1 MSQESHAHLGK
12 PPVKKEPHSLFN
24 RVLAAAR
31 TDPCQSMANYLVIL
45 IFYHITSL
53 NILISQYF

>member
-53 NILISQYF
+53 NILIS